1 MGTLCREDYVLPPPT
16 PPPQPP
22 SEDVISSDSMP
33 LRFAER
39 IL

>member
-16 PPPQPP
+16 PQTP